1 MILIFPFLLKV
12 NSKYLKICISSMLLF
27 LHFHFSFFFS
37 FFPVKYYNKIFVFS
51 THNSNLFSFKNLPNM
66 SVVFFNASL
75 RYSSQLKLCY
85 RRILAT
91 VFSFFL
97 NLLLLFL
104 RSPLLFNVYVAD
116 LDKELEKRG
125 NSLIFSTPLI
135 FFCLSIYR
143 KPSSSLRTTHRFSF
157 SYFFSFF
164 FSLHQMIQYVYVV
177 YCVPSSSNTCLT
189 LDQYFFFLHF
199 YL

>member
-1 MILIFPFLLKV
+1 MPI
-12 NSKYLKICISSMLLF
+12 
-27 LHFHFSFFFS
+27 
-37 FFPVKYYNKIFVFS
+37 
-51 THNSNLFSFKNLPNM
+51 
-66 SVVFFNASL
+66 VFFNASL
-75 RYSSQLKLCY
+75 RYSSQLKLCH
-85 RRILAT
+85 RCIL
-91 VFSFFL
+91 VFSVFL
-97 NLLLLFL
+97 NQLLLFL

-143 KPSSSLRTTHRFSF
+143 KPSSSLRTTHRLSF
-157 SYFFSFF
+157 PYFFSFF

-177 YCVPSSSNTCLT
+177 HCGPFSSNTCLT

-199 YL
+199 HL